1 LIRMEDY
8 KKLYSS
14 DDLHKMRV
22 AEQARL
28 MGRNRVDELVSYAL
42 KAGIKRIGIAN
53 CFSLQKDADKLKARL
68 AEHFEVFMVDCKV
81 GRVPS
86 SELLGVAD
94 ARGISCNPAAQAAY
108 LAENNTE
115 LNISFGLCMGHDIVF
130 NQKSVAPVTTLIV
143 KDREHKHNQYK
154 EFEK

>member
-1 LIRMEDY
+1 MEDF
-8 KKLYSS
+8 KKLYNEA
-14 DDLHKMRV
+14 DIQKMRV

-28 MGRNRVDELVSYAL
+28 MGKSRVEELISYAQ

-53 CFSLQKDADKLKARL
+53 CFSLQKDSDKLKARL
-68 AEHFEVFMVDCKV
+68 AEQFEVFTVDCKV
-81 GRVPS
+81 GRVS
-86 SELLGVAD
+86 SSDMLGVDD

-143 KDREHKHNQYK
+143 KDREHKHNPYK